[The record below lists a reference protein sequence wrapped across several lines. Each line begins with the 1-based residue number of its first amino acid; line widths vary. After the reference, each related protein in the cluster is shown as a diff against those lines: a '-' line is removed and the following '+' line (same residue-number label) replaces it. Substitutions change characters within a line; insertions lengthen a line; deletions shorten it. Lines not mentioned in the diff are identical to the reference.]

1 MDFGVF
7 LPVVANGYIVSLTS
21 PQFVPTFEL
30 NKRCAQQAEAAGF
43 TFALSQATWRGWTE
57 ESPQWESVTESITL
71 TAGLVRETSKLK
83 YYASVAVL
91 TIPPGVVAKMATMID
106 DMSDGRFGLNIV
118 SGYNKPQYD
127 QMGLWPGDEFFQT
140 RYDYA
145 TEYVQILRQLW
156 DTGKSDFQGKYF
168 QYDARMG
175 PTPKNRIELVC
186 AGSSDR
192 GIQFVSEYGDY
203 SFVMPAGGIE
213 GVRAQNE
220 RLEQANASSGRDVK
234 SMVVRFVIL
243 GDTDEDAQEKIE
255 RYKEGADM
263 PALMSMAGIGSLD
276 AEGSTAARISELKE
290 SVFYGNPLVA
300 GSPQTVAAY
309 MDEMAKDPMTA
320 GCMIMVDDYENGI
333 ERFGREVMPLMES
346 RKATAAR

>member
-1 MDFGVF
+1 MEFGVF
-7 LPVVANGYIVSLTS
+7 LPVVENGYIVSLTS
-21 PQFVPTFEL
+21 PQFKPTFEL
-30 NKRCAQQAEAAGF
+30 NKRAAQQAEEAGF

-57 ESPQWESVTESITL
+57 ESPQWESVVESLTM
-71 TAGLVRETSKLK
+71 TAGLVRETERLK

-91 TIPPGVVAKMATMID
+91 TIPPAVVAKMAATID

-127 QMGLWPGDEFFQT
+127 QMGLWPGDEFFNT

-145 TEYVQILRQLW
+145 TEYVRILRELW
-156 DTGKSDFQGKYF
+156 DTGKSDFKGKHF
-168 QYDARMG
+168 QLNDTRMG
-175 PTPKNRIELVC
+175 PTPKHTIELVC

-192 GIQFVSEYGDY
+192 GIEFVAEYGDY

-213 GVRAQNE
+213 GVQAQNE
-220 RLEQANASSGRDVK
+220 RLKQATAKSGRDVK

-243 GDTDEDAQEKIE
+243 GDTDEEAQEKID
-255 RYKEGADM
+255 RYKAGADM
-263 PALMSMAGIGSLD
+263 PALMSMAGIGGLD
-276 AEGSTAARISELKE
+276 AEGTTAARISELRE

-309 MDEMAKDPMTA
+309 MDEMAKDDMTA
-320 GCMIMVDDYENGI
+320 GCMLIVDDYENGI

-346 RKATAAR
+346 RVPTAR